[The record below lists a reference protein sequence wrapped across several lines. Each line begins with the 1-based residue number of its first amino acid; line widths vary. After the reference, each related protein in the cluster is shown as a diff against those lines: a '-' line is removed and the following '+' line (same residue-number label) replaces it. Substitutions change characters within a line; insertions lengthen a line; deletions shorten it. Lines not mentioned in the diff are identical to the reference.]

1 MRFGKINLGKFFD
14 KESDGNGVLYNAPS
28 LNGNH
33 EKHSGEGAC
42 RDKACHDSSKNGECG
57 CRSDASSFGER
68 LRGERERLYGGE
80 NNSAEKKPSCR
91 CQAEETE
98 SVYCSEKRAWDN
110 GALKDTAPGCSS
122 GAMRDRGNE
131 PIVFDIRKEAF
142 MTPDFRTALWTG
154 GNLQL
159 TVMTIPVGEETGI
172 ERHEGIDQLVGVI
185 SGAGEVLFGNRE
197 NYFADPIPLDAHSVI
212 LIPAGT
218 YHNVKNVGRTPLK
231 LYSVYAPKSH
241 KFGAVD
247 KIKPQ

>member
-1 MRFGKINLGKFFD
+1 MKFTKPSIKNLLKKFTQDTEANVPCFNKD
-14 KESDGNGVLYNAPS
+14 SGPSPTKNGSTGNSRENERPCRDFRTDSNQNSNGAQGRAPDCRGDDSNKDLGNAPY
-28 LNGNH
+28 
-33 EKHSGEGAC
+33 A
-42 RDKACHDSSKNGECG
+42 
-57 CRSDASSFGER
+57 
-68 LRGERERLYGGE
+68 
-80 NNSAEKKPSCR
+80 
-91 CQAEETE
+91 
-98 SVYCSEKRAWDN
+98 
-110 GALKDTAPGCSS
+110 
-122 GAMRDRGNE
+122 
-131 PIVFDIRKEAF
+131 FDIAGA
-142 MTPDFRTALWTG
+142 TASNDTYRTALWTG
-154 GNLQL
+154 KHLQL
-159 TVMTIPVGEETGI
+159 TVMSIPVGEETGI